1 MNVFIGGGSVD
12 EMSNSNFLVGFA
24 CGLTV
29 FIEPKRR
36 REEFGELKCQ
46 YYLSPIADYLVALY
60 VLPKA
65 LESAWKVSQR
75 HRLLPRVLG
84 GEVILASGALA
95 VLMRQ
100 APYSS
105 SSKFVY

>member
-1 MNVFIGGGSVD
+1 MSIGDGLAD
-12 EMSNSNFLVGFA
+12 EMGNSNFLVGLA
-24 CGLTV
+24 CGLSV

-36 REEFGELKCQ
+36 REEFGKLNYQ
-46 YYLSPIADYLVALY
+46 YYLSHIADYFLALY

-65 LESAWKVSQR
+65 LESAWKVGRR